1 MGLAVSAIDLDDHSD
16 LEAATREP
24 RKMNLDDYIKAGRYP
39 KCPQGYGIVNEEELT
54 KCLTGFTT
62 TATRMGALLKEYQSA
77 IRLAEKLAYEE
88 AFDKINND
96 AGNKIDPM
104 ARNRG
109 LASRQASYVSMTQ
122 SLPEM
127 FKQAQT
133 FLTMLQDNCLVTED
147 HLAEM
152 YISNCQNDMPREVE
166 EMLKIREKDLKAPE
180 AMQDSDEML
189 EAFSNI
195 QARTVK
201 LSQQFKTLKDS
212 NSTLRTSMSLKLTQT
227 EEARLELE
235 KTAQIAQQKLEFEDN
250 VRKVEAYMEENNI
263 EPMNVKRKL
272 LKRGQMAN
280 KFKKTGKKISM
291 IAALGKKSSKKA
303 EKAVDTGVTGGKENS
318 GAMDEKLMTWMHEEL
333 CKMKEKV
340 EELEGE
346 EQSRKAAH
354 EEMGAEL
361 TKANKEKMG
370 QFRERQA
377 METYVQE
384 TRKRNTF
391 LTKRLLC
398 KHFQLRLLQKRIT
411 SRGGTMSMD
420 DLQDDTDKSSEDL
433 LIALQRSDLHRMEST
448 AAEQQAEIVNLMEEL
463 ETAKAASAALSAENE
478 ALEEANQE
486 LSLKV
491 DEAQASLAANSAIFS
506 GEDSDSSNTPQPPDS
521 SEPLGA
527 EEDPLMEK
535 NRNRKVKK
543 KKKTSSGTDDATE
556 MSQGEEGVALPP
568 IAEKQTQQEEGTGP
582 EEKKTPGPIRFAS
595 TFRALLNDSQELE
608 AMKAEEKGEVSLMMD
623 DLHLKEEE
631 MEQLRMNNSALQDK
645 LTNANR
651 NAAAKIKQLNAMMP
665 ILADRSHSGSPDFHW
680 SEAVLSMRRMN
691 MVMTELEGDLYE
703 KKQHEERSSKAKRA
717 TLDRRDTVRD
727 LKTIISGGDAVDK
740 ETAEAISEKITKM
753 FQDMDLMWRLV
764 QSRFKRISQVMQ
776 NDKPAS
782 VLLEPLEHD
791 QAAKNNNENSVKE
804 GQEGQEEDLQG
815 SEMPGEDQESLPD
828 GSVDVVASLTEAA
841 SADRSMDGASPAPYT
856 DDAAV
861 QVLFDGSDG
870 TQKWE
875 QKVAS
880 LEEKAA
886 ELHETIRSLK
896 SQIDMTE
903 KIALKRG
910 AEAKKLR
917 EMLEPIEGELREARR
932 KEQEALASHAAAVAT
947 LEEAQLDRS
956 HLAQRLDESA
966 STRETSMIRK
976 MSVLS
981 VQNTILKTRLKD
993 QEEDVKQAMSKL
1005 PDKFSRR
1012 VAKYLK
1018 EQAMVREAGQEEL
1031 EAKLKADEEDG
1042 GEEGM
1047 AAEMDKM
1054 DSILEEVK
1062 EEVEEKEAVEGKD
1075 VVEQTE
1081 NEQEEVCKVCNER
1094 LQHGCPRCWEEEGG
1108 RKHKHGKKTKGQ
1120 GKVQKTSI
1128 ALSVV
1133 SHLGGTLAAGGGAK
1147 GAAEDP
1153 PIDGASS
1160 AEPDVEEPE
1169 PDVEEPQ
1176 CGRCEEM
1183 KQQVELLQQNL
1194 WRYMEASSPSADK
1207 DSSPPSSNL
1216 QAPPSGGSEQAG
1228 AHTTMPGARHTV
1240 STCSLAVVNAIGQ
1253 PEAHP
1258 EAVRRSSSR
1267 PQLCPELRSLI

>member
-180 AMQDSDEML
+180 AMQDEKIWTYLMVDSDEML

-235 KTAQIAQQKLEFEDN
+235 KTAQIAQQKCGVREDSVGCVGCVRALEFEDN

-491 DEAQASLAANSAIFS
+491 DEQYAKHSIAWKEAMCVLTSLLTHAR
-506 GEDSDSSNTPQPPDS
+506 
-521 SEPLGA
+521 A

-910 AEAKKLR
+910 AEAKARSPIPAAKLR

-1228 AHTTMPGARHTV
+1228 AHTTMP
-1240 STCSLAVVNAIGQ
+1240 
-1253 PEAHP
+1253 
-1258 EAVRRSSSR
+1258 
-1267 PQLCPELRSLI
+1267 